1 MKNLVI
7 RRIHDNET
15 ANVSLYLQRISSQS
29 QSCRWSICDTNLIIT
44 IHGNKDGTL

>member
-7 RRIHDNET
+7 KQI
-15 ANVSLYLQRISSQS
+15 SQRISSQS
-29 QSCRWSICDTNLIIT
+29 QSCRWSICSANSIIT